1 MTERT
6 RTEVNMKLQITGPR
20 TLDTRPPGG
29 DGAVSGTIRH
39 SHPVPVARRF
49 PPVIQVL
56 TVDDPSA
63 ERELAVCATESYREG
78 KTLEDICTDVHKMAR
93 TLGYDAAIGVQE
105 VYSTTMPSFPGQTVI
120 SALLMLDLRPLWS
133 NGEGA
138 RPSLR
143 SAG

>member
-1 MTERT
+1 
-6 RTEVNMKLQITGPR
+6 MKLQVTATK

-29 DGAVSGTIRH
+29 DGAAVGTVRH
-39 SHPVPVARRF
+39 AHPVPVARRF

-63 ERELAVCATESYREG
+63 EHQLAACANESYREG
-78 KTLEDICTDVHKMAR
+78 KALRDICTDVHRLAR
-93 TLGYDAAIGVQE
+93 AIGYDATIGVQE
-105 VYSTTMPSFPGQTVI
+105 VYSTSMPSFPGQTVI

-133 NGEGA
+133 NEEGA
-138 RPSLR
+138 RPPLR

>member
-1 MTERT
+1 
-6 RTEVNMKLQITGPR
+6 MKLQVTGLK

-29 DGAVSGTIRH
+29 DGAATGTVRH

-63 ERELAVCATESYREG
+63 ELQLATCATDSYREG
-78 KTLEDICTDVHKMAR
+78 KALRDICTDVHRHAR
-93 TLGYDAAIGVQE
+93 SLGYDATIAVQE
-105 VYSTTMPSFPGQTVI
+105 VHSTSVPSFPGQTVI

-133 NGEGA
+133 SGNGA
-138 RPSLR
+138 RDTMR
-143 SAG
+143 SAS

>member
-1 MTERT
+1 
-6 RTEVNMKLQITGPR
+6 MKLQITGPR

-29 DGAVSGTIRH
+29 DGAASGSIRH
-39 SHPVPVARRF
+39 AHPVPVARRF

-63 ERELAVCATESYREG
+63 EQQLSGCATESYRAG
-78 KTLEDICTDVHKMAR
+78 KALRDICTDVHRLAR
-93 TLGYDAAIGVQE
+93 SLGYDATIGVQE
-105 VYSTTMPSFPGQTVI
+105 VYSTSMPSFPGQTVI

-133 NGEGA
+133 SGEGA
-138 RPSLR
+138 KPSFR

>member
-1 MTERT
+1 
-6 RTEVNMKLQITGPR
+6 MKLQITGPR
-20 TLDTRPPGG
+20 SLDTRPPGG
-29 DGAVSGTIRH
+29 DGAVSGRIRH

-63 ERELAVCATESYREG
+63 ERQLSECANESYRTG
-78 KTLEDICTDVHKMAR
+78 KALRDICTDVHRLAR
-93 TLGYDAAIGVQE
+93 SLGYDATIGVQE
-105 VYSTTMPSFPGQTVI
+105 VYSTSMPSFPGQTVI

-138 RPSLR
+138 RGPFR